1 MKVYRTVK
9 LEMTEEEK
17 KAIKTVY
24 RMLYALDCEDENAV
38 AYELDYSDL
47 EPTRTDLARLYE
59 LGGGDMEDLE

>member
-47 EPTRTDLARLYE
+47 RPVRTALATMYE
-59 LGGGDMEDLE
+59 LSGEYREDLK